1 MTPHCHQFNPMLW
14 LTLSR
19 LSQVESVA
27 ASKYIKMQLN
37 VWSIYSNSDQLFI
50 IFQMVTI
57 GFYVMEEITSKVY
70 LFCSIMKQNVILN
83 KFNREYAPLT
93 TIQSYAASEVRVSN
107 SNELCLNL
115 TNSSMHML
123 VKITKTNGT
132 NIDEI
137 TAAFINLLLYSML
150 REIWVTLINQNEKT
164 RASCTRTA
172 QS

>member
-1 MTPHCHQFNPMLW
+1 
-14 LTLSR
+14 
-19 LSQVESVA
+19 
-27 ASKYIKMQLN
+27 
-37 VWSIYSNSDQLFI
+37 
-50 IFQMVTI
+50 MVTI

-123 VKITKTNGT
+123 VKITESNGT

-150 REIWVTLINQNEKT
+150 REI
-164 RASCTRTA
+164 
-172 QS
+172 